1 MSDEKI
7 DRGIAS
13 LVDITDSLLRG
24 EFDKDA
30 VSIDAE
36 GLLKEL
42 ANKIN
47 KMVINMKSIEVPLV
61 SAGEQA
67 PDMVDRV
74 VNVADLM
81 KKTAGEVLDKS
92 DKLADLADQVEDNFQ
107 RLETVDPALK
117 RVIQNDI
124 DTMKNDI
131 FDIIATQT
139 FQDVARQKMEVII
152 KDLNKMRDWLIE
164 ALLVLNI
171 RGDHSPENVLEKTE
185 ILRDVA
191 KFSANEEDKQ
201 NLVDDLLAEFGF

>member
-67 PDMVDRV
+67 PDMVDRA
-74 VNVADLM
+74 VNVVDLM

-117 RVIQNDI
+117 RGIQNDI

-191 KFSANEEDKQ
+191 KFGANEEDKQ